1 MLRILSG
8 FFLCIGAVAA
18 QDVHVESSADAGAH
32 QGRIRAV
39 VERPFA
45 QVAAALSQPANW
57 CEILTLQVN
66 IKRCRVGDGATLT
79 AFVTRRPRDPV
90 DSARGVEFR
99 FQPARAGADRLHVE
113 IGAESGPMG
122 TRDYRIVVDAAP
134 LDAGRTT
141 LRMSYAYTLG
151 WAARMAMDAYL
162 AGAGRDKRGFTVDGG
177 ERAIAERGAMRHYLA
192 IEAYLG
198 SQRDLEPRLRRWY
211 AAIDRHPQ
219 LREAVSAEEYVE
231 MKRREAG

>member
-8 FFLCIGAVAA
+8 LFLCIGAAAA
-18 QDVHVESSADAGAH
+18 QDVRVESSANAGAH
-32 QGRIRAV
+32 QGTIEAV

-45 QVAAALSQPANW
+45 VVAAALSQPASW

-66 IKRCRVGDGATLT
+66 IKRCQVADGATLT
-79 AFVTRRPRDPV
+79 AFVTRKPRDPV
-90 DSARGVEFR
+90 ESARGVDFR
-99 FQPARAGADRLHVE
+99 FQPASAAAGRLHVE

-122 TRDYRIVVDAAP
+122 TRDYRIAVDAAP
-134 LDAGRTT
+134 LDAKRTT
-141 LRMSYAYTLG
+141 LRMAYAYTLG
-151 WAARMAMDAYL
+151 WAARMAVDAYL

-198 SQRDLEPRLRRWY
+198 SQYDLEPRLRHWY

-219 LREAVSAEEYVE
+219 LREAVSAEEYVQ

>member
-1 MLRILSG
+1 MLRILPG
-8 FFLCIGAVAA
+8 FFLFIGAVAA
-18 QDVHVESSADAGAH
+18 QDVRVESSADAGAH
-32 QGRIRAV
+32 QGRIQAV
-39 VERPFA
+39 VERPFEL
-45 QVAAALSQPANW
+45 VAAALSQPANW

-66 IKRCRVGDGATLT
+66 IKRCQVAGGGTLT
-79 AFVTRRPRDPV
+79 AFVTRKPRDPV
-90 DSARGVEFR
+90 ESARAVEFR
-99 FQPARAGADRLHVE
+99 FQPASSGAGQLHVE
-113 IGAESGPMG
+113 IGAQSGPMG

-134 LDAGRTT
+134 LDASRTT

-198 SQRDLEPRLRRWY
+198 SQQELEPRLRNWY
-211 AAIDRHPQ
+211 AAIERYPQ